1 MATIKRISLSQQV
14 LTSILDY
21 IREHQ
26 LRVGDKLPTEGEFAQ
41 RFQVSRTSVREAM
54 KVLNFNG
61 AVESI
66 PGKGAFIREPMLNFL
81 LNSDEKLVD
90 RANAS
95 IAQVMEVRLAVELLA
110 AELAIKR
117 ATEQDLD
124 HIQESIEEMRQAV
137 AAGQPWTWESPSFH
151 IRIAQSTK
159 NPLVVKLMESYTDTV
174 ARYCE
179 TMETF
184 HVEAQEHIRSHQ
196 AILDAIRAR
205 DVQAAQRAIRAHME
219 GSEREMHL
227 LVNKDS
233 AVLFMR
239 E

>member
-14 LTSILDY
+14 LTSIIDY
-21 IREHQ
+21 VRSNQ
-26 LRVGDKLPTEGEFAQ
+26 LRVGDRLPTEGEFAQ

-81 LNSDEKLVD
+81 LNNDEKLVD
-90 RANAS
+90 QANAS

-110 AELAIKR
+110 VELAIKR
-117 ATEQDLD
+117 AAPEDLD
-124 HIQESIEEMRQAV
+124 RIQESIEEMR
-137 AAGQPWTWESPSFH
+137 AASASGQPWTWESPAFH
-151 IRIAQSTK
+151 VRIAESTK

-184 HVEAQEHIRSHQ
+184 HVEAEEHIRSHQ
-196 AILDAIRAR
+196 AILDAIRAK
-205 DVQAAQRAIRAHME
+205 DLQAAQMAVRSHME
-219 GSEREMHL
+219 NSEREMHQ